1 MVYTVRGVRRTGFES
16 RYVIKNLTLFYYY
29 LGSTGTVKN
38 LLHLLVPCTRSIW
51 SPYIERVGVAAAPAD
66 DLPDAVRRL
75 GGMKTGFSG
84 GPWRAGSVEAI
95 RTF

>member
-1 MVYTVRGVRRTGFES
+1 MGFHELRVPVS
-16 RYVIKNLTLFYYY
+16 T
-29 LGSTGTVKN
+29 STGTVKN

-95 RTF
+95 LTF